1 MVIVF
6 VSLFAIQKKYQQPG
20 NRVEGHDAMA
30 PVTNEVYF
38 DININGM
45 YKGRIVFGLFGKTV
59 PITTRNF
66 LELCT
71 GANGVSEY
79 TGTLLSY

>member
-1 MVIVF
+1 M
-6 VSLFAIQKKYQQPG
+6 
-20 NRVEGHDAMA
+20 
-30 PVTNEVYF
+30 
-38 DININGM
+38 
-45 YKGRIVFGLFGKTV
+45 

-79 TGTLLSY
+79 TGTMLSYKHSKFHAIYNNLYAAGGDITKFDGSGGESIYSGR